1 MAASHRGMR
10 LSRFTN
16 IMCAVTGVA
25 VLWLIAGCGKSAT
38 PDGSD
43 SPSLLTASSLG
54 EQSVVTNETHLT
66 SPEFTGTD
74 SAWGERLAMQCRACH
89 GLEAGSVNMLGP
101 TLHGFFGKKAGS
113 VDGFIYSDPLAN
125 AEFIWT
131 PRALDAWLSQ
141 PANFL
146 PGNRM
151 AFAGLSKSDD
161 RRAVIAYLL
170 AVTDDSG

>member
-1 MAASHRGMR
+1 MR
-10 LSRFTN
+10 LSRITN

-25 VLWLIAGCGKSAT
+25 ILCPIAGCGKST
-38 PDGSD
+38 PPDGPD
-43 SPSLLTASSLG
+43 SSPLTASSLG
-54 EQSVVTNETHLT
+54 EQSVVSNETYLT

-101 TLHGFFGKKAGS
+101 TLHGFFGKKAGT

-125 AEFIWT
+125 AGFVWT

-141 PANFL
+141 PAIFL

-151 AFAGLSKSDD
+151 AFAGLSKLDD

-170 AVTDDSG
+170 AVTDDSGNR